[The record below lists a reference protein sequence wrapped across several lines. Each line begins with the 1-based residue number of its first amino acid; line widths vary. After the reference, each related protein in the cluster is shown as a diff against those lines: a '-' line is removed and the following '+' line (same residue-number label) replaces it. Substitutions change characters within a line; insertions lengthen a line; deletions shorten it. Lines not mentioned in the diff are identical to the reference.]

1 MNTKKDFKWLFKS
14 AAYTVSVNLLTLIV
28 MLLYAQN
35 IVRDVTSLICLF
47 VIYIIS
53 TILFAY
59 IKGES
64 AHPLLYNLSVL
75 LIHIVLNIIIMFV
88 LGYFYTGW
96 ENAMFYWTRI
106 FTLIFIVV
114 VLLFDTILSLI
125 RK

>member
-1 MNTKKDFKWLFKS
+1 MNAKNDFKWLLRS
-14 AAYTVSVNLLTLIV
+14 TTYTVCVNLSALIV
-28 MLLYAQN
+28 MLLYAQK
-35 IVRDVTSLICLF
+35 IIQDTASLI
-47 VIYIIS
+47 
-53 TILFAY
+53 ILFAVYLISAVLYAY

-64 AHPLLYNLSVL
+64 APRLLYNLSVL

-96 ENAMFYWTRI
+96 ENAMFYWAEI